1 MRYIWLQ
8 FFKGVDNLFC
18 DDTGLVRMK
27 AEPTFKIDGW
37 DWSAWFLKE
46 AAKQCLVIVSARG
59 EIRTSILDLALA
71 LRLHNVFMT
80 VVEKL
85 CSRLKEVGRGPADLL
100 VEKQPGYVIPHFM
113 LW

>member
-1 MRYIWLQ
+1 
-8 FFKGVDNLFC
+8 
-18 DDTGLVRMK
+18 MK

-46 AAKQCLVIVSARG
+46 AAKQCLVVVSSRG
-59 EIRTSILDLALA
+59 GIRMPILDLALA
-71 LRLHNVFMT
+71 LRLPNVFMT

-85 CSRLKEVGRGPADLL
+85 CSRLNEVGRGTADLW
-100 VEKQPGYVIPHFM
+100 VEKQPWCVIPHFM